1 MKYIMIQNNGEIDP
15 KHFFL
20 MGVTSKREDD
30 ATIGQFGTG
39 TKYGIAAL
47 LRFGHELIIF
57 SGEKRIDFSTKKI
70 SFRGEEY
77 NHITYKIGKTKKDTG
92 ITLEMG
98 KLNWTAQR
106 GFRELVSNALDE
118 GGFSIRN
125 MDSPEGFPGTTRVFI
140 SNVDGAGRL
149 DEDFDRYFLINR
161 EPIYSGHSYSIYQKY
176 ESKGTRVYRKG
187 VLVYESRHNS
197 LYDYCLDTV
206 HIGEDRTSGTYAV
219 STSLAMAVNKFP
231 VEFKK
236 RILEIVYDEN
246 SIESEAVNTYHTPSA
261 DWLDAIG
268 DRYIATAH
276 EMTLI
281 KKMVSVDES
290 RVIVVPSAWRK
301 FLRQN
306 DEIKLAKDLVGEKT
320 LQGWEESETDE
331 YTENLLSDIISMLT
345 KIGYYIKREEIIVS
359 NNTKD
364 ESVFGQYVDGK
375 IYIDKKS
382 LRRGFDDSLD
392 TIFEEMMHRDSNE
405 NDCTRG
411 FQEYLKKECL
421 RHIKRLAIR

>member
-1 MKYIMIQNNGEIDP
+1 MKYIMIQNQGEIDP

-30 ATIGQFGTG
+30 ETIGQFGTG

-47 LRFGHELIIF
+47 LRRKHELVIF

-98 KLNWTAQR
+98 KLNWDAPR

-118 GGFSIRN
+118 GGFTMAKTN
-125 MDSPEGFPGTTRVFI
+125 TVDGLPGTTRVFI
-140 SNVDGAGRL
+140 SNVEGVEEL
-149 DEDFDRYFLINR
+149 DRDFDKYFLTNR
-161 EPIYSGHSYSIYQKY
+161 SPIYASGKYSIYEKHGR
-176 ESKGTRVYRKG
+176 GTRVYRKG
-187 VLVYESRHNS
+187 VLVFEAEAMKS
-197 LYDYCLDTV
+197 LYDYCLDDV
-206 HIGEDRTSGTYAV
+206 SIGEDRTSGLYSVEMKLSSAMNNMPV
-219 STSLAMAVNKFP
+219 S
-231 VEFKK
+231 FKAK
-236 RILEIVYDEN
+236 ILDIVYDEHY
-246 SIESEAVNTYHTPSA
+246 IEALSVNTYSSPDKGWA
-261 DWLDAIG
+261 EAIAG
-268 DRYIATAH
+268 RYI
-276 EMTLI
+276 MTDTEVSI
-281 KKMVSVDES
+281 ISKMVKIDEEK
-290 RVIVVPSAWRK
+290 IIIVPSTWRS
-301 FLRQN
+301 FLKQ
-306 DEIKLAKDLVGEKT
+306 DADIQLARDLVGERT
-320 LQGWEESETDE
+320 LRGWEDADTDE
-331 YTENLLSDIISMLT
+331 YTENILSDVISMLT
-345 KIGYYIKREEIIVS
+345 RIGYYIKRDEIIVS

-364 ESVFGQYVDGK
+364 QSIFGQYVDGK

-411 FQEYLKKECL
+411 FQDYLKKECL
-421 RHIKRLAIR
+421 RHIKRLAMR

>member
-47 LRFGHELIIF
+47 LRRKHELVIF

-70 SFRGEEY
+70 TFRGEEY

-98 KLNWTAQR
+98 KLNWDAPR

-118 GGFSIRN
+118 GGFAIEKTN
-125 MDSPEGFPGTTRVFI
+125 TIEGLAGTTRVFI
-140 SNVDGAGRL
+140 SNVEGVEGL
-149 DEDFDRYFLINR
+149 DKDFDKYFLTNR
-161 EPIYSGHSYSIYQKY
+161 SPIYVGEKYSIYEKHG
-176 ESKGTRVYRKG
+176 EGTRVYRKG
-187 VLVYESRHNS
+187 VLVFEARVMKS
-197 LYDYCLDTV
+197 LYDYCLDDV
-206 HIGEDRTSGTYAV
+206 SIGEDRTSGLYSVETRLSFVMNSMPV
-219 STSLAMAVNKFP
+219 S
-231 VEFKK
+231 FKAK
-236 RILEIVYDEN
+236 ILDILYDEDY
-246 SIESEAVNTYHTPSA
+246 IESLSVNTYTLPNKGWA
-261 DWLDAIG
+261 EAIA
-268 DRYIATAH
+268 DRYIATDA
-276 EMTLI
+276 EI
-281 KKMVSVDES
+281 SIISKMVNIDKEK
-290 RVIVVPSAWRK
+290 VIIVPSTWRSFLKQDMNIK
-301 FLRQN
+301 F
-306 DEIKLAKDLVGEKT
+306 AKDLVGEKT
-320 LQGWEESETDE
+320 LQGWEEADTDE
-331 YTENLLSDIISMLT
+331 YTENILSDVISMLT
-345 KIGYYIKREEIIVS
+345 RIGYYIKRDEIVVS

-364 ESVFGQYVDGK
+364 ESIFGQYVDGK

-392 TIFEEMMHRDSNE
+392 TVFEEMMHRDSNE

-421 RHIKRLAIR
+421 RHIKRLAMR